1 MIHCSEMASRMSTEP
16 ILSDDPVQNMLAER
30 VGYLLSK
37 LHNRWLNE
45 SMTVLREAGL
55 GLSGL
60 HFGALS
66 VVESAA
72 PMSQQ
77 ALGEYLKK
85 DRTTMVAIVDEL
97 EREGLVKRGRN
108 RADRR
113 AYALE
118 VTAKGRRWL
127 ARARPLLGSAE
138 DRLLSALEPDERQV
152 LVGLLQQ
159 VLFSA
164 PPAG

>member
-1 MIHCSEMASRMSTEP
+1 MSTEP
-16 ILSDDPVQNMLAER
+16 ILSDDPVQTVLAER

-37 LHNRWLNE
+37 LHHRWLNE
-45 SMTVLREAGL
+45 SMAVLREAGL

-66 VVESAA
+66 VIELAA

-85 DRTTMVAIVDEL
+85 DRTSMVAIVDEL
-97 EREGLVKRGRN
+97 EQDGLVERGRN
-108 RADRR
+108 PADRR

-127 ARARPLLGSAE
+127 ARARPLLSSAE
-138 DRLLSALEPDERQV
+138 DSLLFALDPSEREI
-152 LVGLLQQ
+152 LVGLLQR
-159 VLFSA
+159 VLFSP

>member
-1 MIHCSEMASRMSTEP
+1 MSTEP
-16 ILSDDPVQNMLAER
+16 ILSDDPVQTLLAER
-30 VGYLLSK
+30 VGYLFSK
-37 LHNRWLNE
+37 LHHRWANE

-60 HFGALS
+60 HLAALT
-66 VVESAA
+66 VVDSAA

-85 DRTTMVAIVDEL
+85 DRTSMVAIVDEL
-97 EREGLVKRGRN
+97 EQEGLVERGRN
-108 RADRR
+108 AADRR

-127 ARARPLLGSAE
+127 ARARPLLGAAE
-138 DRLLSALEPDERQV
+138 ERLLSALDPSEREV
-152 LVGLLQQ
+152 LVGLLQR
-159 VLFSA
+159 VLLSA
-164 PPAG
+164 PPE